1 MSLFFFF
8 FLFSPFLFSS
18 ITVDRVACAVVDL
31 TRDPPGGITFSPVT
45 WFLTNVFISHEL
57 TDAGILCLVLFLYFS
72 PLLPPYLLFVLSPP
86 PPLRFSFFSFRY
98 SHQEAKERQDLRPG
112 GVRRGLV
119 RRGGGA
125 RRAQGFRFFL
135 PRVECRL
142 PVSRLPAAGQ
152 TTDAFL
158 DGTVE
163 GRSLL
168 RPAVTCSNNFGMCLH
183 HRLTRGGVL
192 GFINT
197 RRLYKQEQVTR
208 CKRDPSYLPSK
219 CSPQKMFPAGGRQ

>member
-1 MSLFFFF
+1 MRVFCVSSFFY
-8 FLFSPFLFSS
+8 
-18 ITVDRVACAVVDL
+18 I
-31 TRDPPGGITFSPVT
+31 
-45 WFLTNVFISHEL
+45 
-57 TDAGILCLVLFLYFS
+57 
-72 PLLPPYLLFVLSPP
+72 SPP
-86 PPLRFSFFSFRY
+86 SSLRLPSPLRFSFFSFRY
-98 SHQEAKERQDLRPG
+98 AHQEAKERQNLRPG

-119 RRGGGA
+119 RRGGRA

-183 HRLTRGGVL
+183 HRRTRGGVL

-208 CKRDPSYLPSK
+208 CKRDPSYPSVLPRK
-219 CSPQKMFPAGGRQ
+219 CFQPGGVNKELGGGAVTRRHH